1 MGVASNDCAA
11 AWRARCGAAMS
22 WRPRGK
28 MMLPTARMRRDMF
41 ASRDFPSLSKD
52 FHDFHLPI
60 VYVAP

>member
-28 MMLPTARMRRDMF
+28 MTQPTARMRRDMF
-41 ASRDFPSLSKD
+41 ASRDFLDD
-52 FHDFHLPI
+52 FW
-60 VYVAP
+60 VYEWCM